1 MIEVI
6 SLWLAGGFLIGWLLY
21 WLSDFL
27 PHRLHKAA
35 PSAYTSRW
43 TTVIQGAVG
52 GLTAVCFLYFGPR
65 QQWPALGIYAF
76 FLLIAL
82 IDAKYRLVLNVL
94 VYPALALVLS
104 YQITRGPQVWTAV
117 LLGGGLAFAAF
128 VLAAWLRPGDLG
140 GGDIKLSAL
149 IGLLFG
155 FPALLWPLLIGV
167 AAGGLA
173 AGFLLLRG
181 YGRRYHIPY
190 APFLCLGVL
199 IALFYNPI

>member
-27 PHRLHKAA
+27 PRRLRKAA

-65 QQWPALGIYAF
+65 QQWPTLVIYAF

-128 VLAAWLRPGDLG
+128 MLAAWLRPGDLG